1 MKPHKGPMSANSRV
15 KEAADIVYVTLVTV
29 FVLPWV
35 VLIWA
40 LNDGPWSGRWPKK
53 PDADPSP

>member
-1 MKPHKGPMSANSRV
+1 MKLRKNPMSANRRV
-15 KEAADIVYVTLVTV
+15 KKAADIVYVALLTV
-29 FVLPWV
+29 FVLPWL

-40 LNDGPWSGRWPKK
+40 LNDGPWSGRWSKK